1 MKTATDPR
9 HQRRAR
15 LIQHLFSSSFH
26 PTPNSEVLDI
36 WKNLPQIDP
45 SIAKAAPEWP
55 LDRLNPIDLAILRLA
70 VYELTIDKKAPY
82 KVIIDEA
89 IELAKEYGSSNSP
102 KFING
107 ALGKIIQNF
116 MHPNLKTALITF
128 LANEF
133 KMDSEAIHPDLSFTG
148 DLNLSE
154 TELSHFFQRLQDA
167 LSVDLPDEKIPQMA
181 TVGDLLQALEE
192 EEEPPPP
199 P

>member
-9 HQRRAR
+9 HLHRIK
-15 LIQHLFSSSFH
+15 LVQHLFSSSFH
-26 PTPNSEVLDI
+26 KSPHPEVTTI
-36 WKNLPQIDP
+36 WKELPRIDP
-45 SIAKAAPEWP
+45 LILKAAPEWP
-55 LDRLNPIDLAILRLA
+55 LDKLNSVDLAILRLA

-89 IELAKEYGSSNSP
+89 IELAKEFGSSNSP

-107 ALGKIIQNF
+107 ALGKLIQSH
-116 MHPNLKTALITF
+116 MHPNLKTALINF

-133 KMDSEAIHPDLSFTG
+133 KMDPEAIHPDLNFSS

-154 TELSHFFQRLQDA
+154 TDMSHFFQRLQDA
-167 LSVDLPDEKIPQMA
+167 LSVDLPEEKIPLLT

-192 EEEPPPP
+192 EDAPVSP
-199 P
+199 